1 MTTPSIR
8 RLLLIRCGIGI
19 GVLLCLLSISIYVQV
34 RRGLYKELDQSLS
47 QTAALLGNQIE
58 YEGGKIIF
66 EWQEGSGA
74 SGHFLSDALY
84 EYWNE
89 NSGEVTRSPGLK
101 LQEHLP
107 RFTGPKGKS
116 EIRDIQLPYTQR
128 HARAIGIRVYPFI
141 IPEEMERMRLSGNVV
156 DPKSLPHTLVVARDA
171 KYVHRILTRV
181 RWILA
186 TGTLATLVIG
196 YLMMELAIRISLRP
210 IHKLSHEVHARTG
223 NPDDV
228 TARLPADLPHE
239 LKGIV
244 ESFEALLKRVAAIRD
259 RERSFIRHAAHELR
273 TPIAGL
279 RATTDLA
286 LSKPRDASAYAAH
299 LSTCRQTALELS
311 DLVMRLTALARIDQ
325 GSKPPALQ
333 AINLTTILD
342 ESVMRFQPL
351 FDQRNLKIA
360 REAEPS
366 ITAQASGD
374 TTLVRIILN
383 NLIDNACAYA
393 PEGSEVIIRTR
404 ASKERVEIS
413 IANPSEIPPEN
424 LDRLFE
430 PLFRYEESRHDEH
443 SHLGIGLTLSLDI
456 ARSMNGT
463 LFARKTPEGWIEFVL
478 GLPQAVISNDS

>member
-1 MTTPSIR
+1 MKYE
-8 RLLLIRCGIGI
+8 
-19 GVLLCLLSISIYVQV
+19 VVKEEVKV
-34 RRGLYKELDQSLS
+34 RDK
-47 QTAALLGNQIE
+47 
-58 YEGGKIIF
+58 
-66 EWQEGSGA
+66 
-74 SGHFLSDALY
+74 
-84 EYWNE
+84 
-89 NSGEVTRSPGLK
+89 NSFSP
-101 LQEHLP
+101 
-107 RFTGPKGKS
+107 
-116 EIRDIQLPYTQR
+116 
-128 HARAIGIRVYPFI
+128 
-141 IPEEMERMRLSGNVV
+141 
-156 DPKSLPHTLVVARDA
+156 
-171 KYVHRILTRV
+171 
-181 RWILA
+181 
-186 TGTLATLVIG
+186 
-196 YLMMELAIRISLRP
+196 
-210 IHKLSHEVHARTG
+210 
-223 NPDDV
+223 
-228 TARLPADLPHE
+228 
-239 LKGIV
+239 
-244 ESFEALLKRVAAIRD
+244 
-259 RERSFIRHAAHELR
+259 
-273 TPIAGL
+273 AGL